1 MADDDLRHENTPAS
15 TPDGSGRLS
24 PNGGGRRDAS
34 AGEVQDADGG
44 AAAWR
49 DNSDGG
55 IRAAWSVDA
64 VRAAEEA
71 TGDDFTDGAL
81 MQRAA
86 RGLADIVRREVAELE
101 RRGVTSPR
109 VVVLVGPGNN
119 GGDALYAARD
129 LAVNGIECLA
139 LLVAD
144 KAHVEGVAAARAAGV
159 DVARCESASHSGAE
173 PEGGGREN
181 AHALAHADLVVDG
194 ILGIGADPGRAST
207 WQELADLIPIQ
218 AFVVAVDC
226 PTPGFRADITVTF
239 GEPKT
244 SLMLAPAANGR
255 VEVVDI
261 GIHLPL
267 GEQEAMRLSG
277 THLAH
282 LWPVPG
288 PRDHKYTR
296 GVVGL
301 ATGSDAFPGAAVL
314 GAVAAVTAGAGMVR
328 YVGPRRAE
336 DAVTAA
342 TPEVVHGSG
351 RVQAWVVGSGIDGPS
366 EREHESDR
374 YDSAMAALRSEEPVV
389 IDAGALTWFEPG
401 VRPEGA
407 QTVITPHA
415 GELATLLQSRDIDVE
430 RSTIEA
436 DPVTW
441 ARRAANETGATVL
454 LKGGV
459 TVIASSGEGP
469 VTIENR
475 APHWLATAGTGDVLA
490 ALLGVLLA
498 AGLEPRSAAALA
510 AYTHGRAAH
519 LANPDGP
526 VRALD
531 VATSLGRVASEL
543 VAEQRRVHEE
553 RRAGRFPR

>member
-1 MADDDLRHENTPAS
+1 MARGEGSIDGFVPVDDGADYGDALRAGHMRRAV
-15 TPDGSGRLS
+15 DG
-24 PNGGGRRDAS
+24 
-34 AGEVQDADGG
+34 EY
-44 AAAWR
+44 
-49 DNSDGG
+49 G
-55 IRAAWSVDA
+55 IRWAWSVDS

-71 TGDDFTDGAL
+71 MGELMHDGTL
-81 MQRAA
+81 MKRAA
-86 RGLADIVRREVAELE
+86 RGLADVVLREVYRLQGE
-101 RRGVTSPR
+101 RYQRPS
-109 VVVLVGPGNN
+109 VVFLVGPGNN
-119 GGDALYAARD
+119 GGDALFAAARVASAGVTCTAILMTERCHEAG
-129 LAVNGIECLA
+129 LAAAREAEVLIGSAPNWTDEAVGKPLREAEI
-139 LLVAD
+139 V
-144 KAHVEGVAAARAAGV
+144 VEGVFGTGTR
-159 DVARCESASHSGAE
+159 RPFEWES
-173 PEGGGREN
+173 GGDDWPTRRDRGWWKAPFGGFN
-181 AHALAHADLVVDG
+181 
-194 ILGIGADPGRAST
+194 PGT
-207 WQELADLIPIQ
+207 TVI
-218 AFVVAVDC
+218 AVDT
-226 PTPGFRADITVTF
+226 PTDEIDIADITVTI
-239 GEPKT
+239 GAPKT
-244 SLMLAPAANGR
+244 SLMLEPERVGR
-255 VEVVDI
+255 IELVDI
-261 GIHLPL
+261 GLDLNLVGPD
-267 GEQEAMRLSG
+267 AVRPTPSD
-277 THLAH
+277 LAQS
-282 LWPVPG
+282 WPVPG

-342 TPEVVHGSG
+342 APEVVHGTG
-351 RVQAWVVGSGIDGPS
+351 RVQAWVVGSGIDGPA

-407 QTVITPHA
+407 ETVITPHA
-415 GELATLLQSRDIDVE
+415 GELATLLQSRDIDVD

-459 TVIASSGEGP
+459 TVIASPGDGP

-490 ALLGVLLA
+490 ALIGVLLA
-498 AGLEPRSAAALA
+498 AGLEPRSAAGLA

-531 VATSLGRVASEL
+531 VARSLGRVAAEL
-543 VAEQRRVHEE
+543 VPEQRRAYEDY
-553 RRAGRFPR
+553 RAGRFARG